1 MDLETAYQMAFLATI
16 NDTEF
21 WDKQKQITP
30 WVLGEA
36 RERLKQSLLAA
47 QRSWLQ
53 ARRINPDTFKERSYY
68 EFKFSKSSSDE
79 TFLWK
84 CSGAVQLW
92 GHSPQVFNSS
102 SAGYPVKGRLSGLGH
117 RGRQTPPELHDPG
130 QTQQVFHSGAEHIYH
145 PECMQYCHVLYL
157 DTVVQTGKAGSRSP
171 YTCQTWH
178 ITCSAFN
185 VWSPPEVH
193 GACGDRTL

>member
-102 SAGYPVKGRLSGLGH
+102 SAGYPVKGRLSGLVSINLFPRDGPRH
-117 RGRQTPPELHDPG
+117 QCEEWSVDYITATPHPDFPPEEI
-130 QTQQVFHSGAEHIYH
+130 T
-145 PECMQYCHVLYL
+145 
-157 DTVVQTGKAGSRSP
+157 P
-171 YTCQTWH
+171 YM
-178 ITCSAFN
+178 
-185 VWSPPEVH
+185 E
-193 GACGDRTL
+193 